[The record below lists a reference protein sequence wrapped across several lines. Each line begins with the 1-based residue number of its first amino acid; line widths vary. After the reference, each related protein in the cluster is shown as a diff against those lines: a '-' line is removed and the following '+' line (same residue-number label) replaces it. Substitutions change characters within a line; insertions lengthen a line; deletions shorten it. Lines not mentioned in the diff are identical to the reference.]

1 MATTSNTP
9 IPNPKVPPMINY
21 KQQAQKDNPFD
32 GLSESEMDKMKVYL
46 NLFATPRMSDDE
58 IFRKY
63 GFISQLMIGEAL
75 AIASTVAQELKQQ
88 EQSYSSTRTST
99 YNTPYRSPYN
109 SPYQNVQRPKQSNQA
124 SDGPGGFIGGFI
136 ILGIIILL
144 ISCC

>member
-1 MATTSNTP
+1 MAITSSTTT
-9 IPNPKVPPMINY
+9 PNPKVPPMINY
-21 KQQAQKDNPFD
+21 KQQAQKNNPFD

-58 IFRKY
+58 IFQKY
-63 GFISQLMIGEAL
+63 GFISQLMIHEAL

-88 EQSYSSTRTST
+88 EQQYSSVRTST
-99 YNTPYRSPYN
+99 YNSSNASSYN
-109 SPYQNVQRPKQSNQA
+109 SPYSNTQRAKQNKQS
-124 SDGPGGFIGGFI
+124 SDSPGDFIGGFI